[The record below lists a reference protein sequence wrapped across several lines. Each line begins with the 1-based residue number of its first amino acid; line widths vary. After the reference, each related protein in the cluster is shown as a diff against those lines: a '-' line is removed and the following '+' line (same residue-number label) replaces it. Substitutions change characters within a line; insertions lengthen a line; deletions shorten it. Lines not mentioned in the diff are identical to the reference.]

1 MGWGE
6 MDHGEMYGPA
16 ASSSLTIREIGH
28 TLTII
33 SDEQHKRVNVLPQ
46 VTCNRARV

>member
-1 MGWGE
+1 

-16 ASSSLTIREIGH
+16 ASSSLKIREIGH

-33 SDEQHKRVNVLPQ
+33 SDEQHKRVNVLLYHRLP
-46 VTCNRARV
+46 V